1 MTSDE
6 ARDLFP
12 AALDDALDTAQRAA
26 FHAALEADP
35 QLRAEYE
42 ELRDVLDEAAA
53 IAQADEAV
61 APSVDLL
68 RGVQTKLRRRSGG
81 RFYRDRFSRDVGG
94 RGAQMW
100 PLVAATVMLIVL
112 GVAWYILHFAQEL
125 AP

>member
-1 MTSDE
+1 MTPDE

-12 AALDDALDTAQRAA
+12 DALDGTLSAAQQQA
-26 FHAALEADP
+26 FDAVVAGDPAL
-35 QLRAEYE
+35 QAEWT
-42 ELRDVLDEAAA
+42 ELRDLMSETAA
-53 IAQADEAV
+53 IAEADAAV

-81 RFYRDRFSRDVGG
+81 RFYRDRFSRDVG

-100 PLVAATVMLIVL
+100 PLVAATVMLLVL
-112 GVAWYILHFAQEL
+112 GTAWYVLHFAQEL

>member
-6 ARDLFP
+6 ARELIP
-12 AALDDALDTAQRAA
+12 EALDDALDAAQARA
-26 FHAALEADP
+26 FEAALAADP
-35 QLRAEYE
+35 ELRAEYL
-42 ELRDVLDEAAA
+42 ELREVLGEAAA

-68 RGVQTKLRRRSGG
+68 RGVQTKLRNRSRG
-81 RFYRDRFSRDVGG
+81 RYYRDRFSRDVG

-100 PLVAATVMLIVL
+100 PLVAATVMLLVL
-112 GVAWYILHFAQEL
+112 GTAWYVLHFAQEL

>member
-12 AALDDALDTAQRAA
+12 DALDGTLSAAQQQAFDAA
-26 FHAALEADP
+26 VAADP
-35 QLRAEYE
+35 ELHTEWT
-42 ELRDVLDEAAA
+42 ELRDLMSETAA
-53 IAQADEAV
+53 IAEADAAV

-68 RGVQTKLRRRSGG
+68 RGVQTKLRRRSRG
-81 RFYRDRFSRDVGG
+81 RFYRDRFSRDVG

-100 PLVAATVMLIVL
+100 PLVAASVMLLVL
-112 GVAWYILHFAQEL
+112 ATAWYILHFAQEL